1 MSFKRL
7 DPQDFLISTDS
18 ITSPLWTSTASAY
31 IGAGDISI
39 NTAQESS
46 DSGRYFITAYVLGEP
61 QFSVAYGHKY
71 GSGSQYYYS
80 GAPGLSPTRTI
91 YGQFKNIIYGEDENT
106 DFNFGGYISN
116 DFYAIVFNRARFKQ
130 SLLPGSLNLDL
141 TAVTADMTDN
151 STISTVVDYFNCGR
165 VYKIASGSFGDGRMP
180 SSATNGVYGYL
191 LPDIGTIILNPAYLT
206 SIGTVTTANTD
217 GNNPQK
223 LINNITQFYMSSQ
236 ESVTSNF
243 VFIRA
248 RNSEFNYTCNPTFF
262 RSGSSGT
269 VIYQDF
275 AQNPQTF
282 ITTVG
287 LYNDSNELLAVAK
300 LSKPL
305 KKDFTKEA
313 LIRVK
318 LDF

>member
-7 DPQDFLISTDS
+7 DPQEFLISTDS
-18 ITSPLWTSTASAY
+18 ISAPLWSDTSSAYVAGGDLTTSTA
-31 IGAGDISI
+31 
-39 NTAQESS
+39 QLSS
-46 DSGRYFITAYVLGEP
+46 DSGRYFANAYIEGEI
-61 QFSVAYGHKY
+61 QFSVAYGHKD

-80 GAPGLSPTRTI
+80 GAPGLSPTKTV
-91 YGQFKNIIYGEDENT
+91 YGQFRNIVYGEDENAQ
-106 DFNFGGYISN
+106 FNFGGYISK
-116 DFYAIVFNRARFKQ
+116 DFFAIVFNRARYKQ
-130 SLLPGSLNLDL
+130 ALLPGSINLDL
-141 TAVTADMTDN
+141 STISADITDN
-151 STISTVVDYFNCGR
+151 SSISTVVDYFNCGR
-165 VYKIASGSFGDGRMP
+165 VYKLASGSFGDGKMP
-180 SSATNGVYGYL
+180 SGATTGVYGYL
-191 LPDIGTIILNPAYLT
+191 LPDIGTIILNPAACGL
-206 SIGTVTTANTD
+206 SPVTTANTD
-217 GNNPQK
+217 GNNSQG
-223 LINNITQFYMSSQ
+223 LISRITQFFMNSQ

-248 RNSEFNYTCNPTFF
+248 RNAEFNYSCNPTFF
-262 RSGSSGT
+262 GSGSGGT
-269 VIYQDF
+269 VVYPDF

-287 LYNDSNELLAVAK
+287 LYNDSNVLLAVAK

>member
-7 DPQDFLISTDS
+7 EPQEFLISTDS
-18 ITSPLWTSTASAY
+18 LTSPLWSDTSSAF
-31 IGAGDISI
+31 IGTPTTNA
-39 NTAQESS
+39 AQLAS
-46 DSGRYFITAYVLGEP
+46 DSGKYYANAYINGDV
-61 QFSVAYGHKY
+61 QFSVAYGHKD
-71 GSGSQYYYS
+71 GSGSQYYYAGS
-80 GAPGLSPTRTI
+80 PGLSPTKTV
-91 YGQFKNIIYGEDENT
+91 YGQFRNIIYGEDEGAE
-106 DFNFGGYISN
+106 FNFGGYISK
-116 DFYAIVFNRARFKQ
+116 DFYAIVFNRARYKQ
-130 SLLPGSLNLDL
+130 ALLPGSINLDL
-141 TAVTADMTDN
+141 TTLGPDITDN
-151 STISTVVDYFNCGR
+151 SSISTVVDYFNCGR
-165 VYKIASGSFGDGRMP
+165 VYKLASGSFGNGVMP
-180 SSATNGVYGYL
+180 AGSANGVYGYL
-191 LPDIGTIILNPAYLT
+191 LPDIGTIILNPAACTLPT
-206 SIGTVTTANTD
+206 NPPANTD
-217 GNNPQK
+217 SDLPQG
-223 LINNITQFYMSSQ
+223 LMTRISQFYMNSQ

-248 RNSEFNYTCNPTFF
+248 RNAEFNYSCNPTFF
-262 RSGSSGT
+262 QSGSGGS
-269 VIYQDF
+269 VLYQDF